1 MEHTQYPAIIITKSA
16 VPTIYLDTCTMIELS
31 RHEKGNCTDAHRQEI
46 GELYDTLAMLMRHK
60 KVHCILGNQLQEMGI
75 SKGRAPSRDFLFRF
89 TNLELQHPYLI
100 EKTQLDLGYR
110 AYINHCPSLELDIG
124 MVTEHDPQPDSQFIV
139 HVAPVYSQEKLQKTK
154 ESKLSA
160 VAMLNNMKKNGHIEK
175 DYATQLETE
184 FKSDFQVF
192 LHTLEHANDSIE
204 SLSLYFDTLRI
215 VCKRAGIPLA
225 ASDQELISAVNIH
238 NRFLLSSYHHKLP
251 YKHIEAVLWATRMQR
266 PDKIQ
271 NGDNLDT
278 IWAAAYLPF
287 VHYAVTDNAFCTL
300 LQSSGLAEHYGTNV
314 FSHKSLNGL
323 LEDLKSLACIYGQ

>member
-1 MEHTQYPAIIITKSA
+1 MEHTQHPDIIITKSA
-16 VPTIYLDTCTMIELS
+16 VPTIYLDACTMIELS
-31 RHEKGNCTDAHRQEI
+31 RHEKGNCADAHRQEI

-60 KVHCILGNQLQEMGI
+60 KVHCILGNQLQEMGV

-100 EKTQLDLGYR
+100 EKAQLDLGYQ
-110 AYINHCPSLELDIG
+110 AYAANHPSLELDIG
-124 MVTEHDPQPDSQFIV
+124 RITHHDPQTDSQFV
-139 HVAPVYSQEKLQKTK
+139 VRVAPIYSQEKLQKTK
-154 ESKLSA
+154 ETKLST
-160 VAMLNNMKKNGHIEK
+160 VAQLNDMKKRGRIEK

-184 FKSDFQVF
+184 YRADFQVF

-215 VCKRAGIPLA
+215 IYKRAGIPLTA
-225 ASDQELISAVNIH
+225 GDQERLCAVDIH

-266 PDKIQ
+266 PDKIK
-271 NGDNLDT
+271 NGDNFDT

-300 LQSSGLAEHYGTNV
+300 LQSSGLAEHYGTKV
-314 FSHKSLNGL
+314 FSHKSLKGL
-323 LEDLKSLACIYGQ
+323 LEELKRLE

>member
-1 MEHTQYPAIIITKSA
+1 MEHTQYPDIIIDKST
-16 VPTIYLDTCTMIELS
+16 VPTIYLDACTMIELS
-31 RHEKGNCTDAHRQEI
+31 RHEKGICTDVHRQEI
-46 GELYDTLAMLMRHK
+46 GDLYDMLAFLMRHR

-100 EKTQLDLGYR
+100 EKMQLDLGYQ
-110 AYINHCPSLELDIG
+110 AYVKRLPSITLDFQT
-124 MVTEHDPQPDSQFIV
+124 VTEHDLQPGSQFV
-139 HVAPVYSQEKLQKTK
+139 VRVAPVYSQEKLQKTK
-154 ESKLSA
+154 ESKLST
-160 VAMLNNMKKNGHIEK
+160 VATLNDMKKNGRIEK
-175 DYATQLETE
+175 DYTTQLETE
-184 FKSDFQVF
+184 LKADFQVF

-215 VCKRAGIPLA
+215 VCKRAGIPLT
-225 ASDQELISAVNIH
+225 ASDQERLYAVDIH

-266 PDKIQ
+266 SDKIK

-287 VHYAVTDNAFCTL
+287 VHYAVTDNAFCAL
-300 LQSSGLAEHYGTNV
+300 LQSSGLVEHYGTKV
-314 FSHKSLNGL
+314 FSHKSLNSL
-323 LEDLKSLACIYGQ
+323 LEDLEKMA

>member
-1 MEHTQYPAIIITKSA
+1 MEHTQYPDIIIDKST
-16 VPTIYLDTCTMIELS
+16 VPIIYLDACTMIELS
-31 RHEKGNCTDAHRQEI
+31 RHEKGICTDAHRQEI
-46 GELYDTLAMLMRHK
+46 GDLYDMLAFLMRHR

-75 SKGRAPSRDFLFRF
+75 SKGRTPSRDFLFRF
-89 TNLELQHPYLI
+89 TTLELQHPNLI
-100 EKTQLDLGYR
+100 EELQLDLGYQ
-110 AYINHCPSLELDIG
+110 AYATHSPSIKLDFGMITELEP
-124 MVTEHDPQPDSQFIV
+124 HPDSQISI

-154 ESKLSA
+154 EAKLST
-160 VAMLNNMKKNGHIEK
+160 VATLNNMKKNGHIEK

-184 FKSDFQVF
+184 FKADFQVF

-215 VCKRAGIPLA
+215 VCKRTGTPLT
-225 ASDQELISAVNIH
+225 ASDQERLSAVDTH

-266 PDKIQ
+266 SDKIK

-300 LQSSGLAEHYGTNV
+300 LQDSGLAEYYGTKV
-314 FSHKSLNGL
+314 YSHKSL
-323 LEDLKSLACIYGQ
+323 KSLLDELKRLE